1 MFLSFEYSKRI
12 FLFYNGFTESPFS
25 HVPKLYVDQ
34 SMSPNELRH
43 HAMKKKGYNRWH
55 RTVIKS
61 SRVVSLCWIVLVGKN
76 FTIANLLIWR
86 FKFRKKF
93 LSICFFL
100 DFMVISEKCNCHGML
115 SSITK
120 FISLSTISLSVD
132 QKYWLSGSNIL
143 SL

>member
-61 SRVVSLCWIVLVGKN
+61 SRVVSLCWIVLVGNN
-76 FTIANLLIWR
+76 FTIANLLVWR

-93 LSICFFL
+93 LSICFQILWWSQRNVTVMECSVQLQNLFHWALFHFL
-100 DFMVISEKCNCHGML
+100 L
-115 SSITK
+115 TK
-120 FISLSTISLSVD
+120 
-132 QKYWLSGSNIL
+132 KYWLSGSNIL